1 MNRLILALAFLCV
14 ASFKFFAAM
23 SDNAFVPAAI
33 MFVGMFGAPQ
43 LVWLWF
49 LHKRTI
55 NNGQIRAATFTLLAF
70 LFSSVFFGY
79 FPGVSRPTWGREGH
93 FEVPA
98 ALLFEVLVTIVG
110 LLIFASREEKPSTG
124 AA

>member
-1 MNRLILALAFLCV
+1 MNRLVLALSFLCL

-33 MFVGMFGAPQ
+33 MFVAIFGAPQ
-43 LVWLWF
+43 LIWLWF
-49 LHKRTI
+49 LYMRPI
-55 NNGQIRAATFTLLAF
+55 NHGQTRVVILTLGAF
-70 LFSSVFFGY
+70 LLSSIFFGY

-98 ALLFEVLVTIVG
+98 ALFLEVLITIIG
-110 LLIFASREEKPSTG
+110 LLVFVSREKNPNSG

>member
-1 MNRLILALAFLCV
+1 MNSLLLALAFLCV

-23 SDNAFVPAAI
+23 SENAFVPAAI
-33 MFVGMFGAPQ
+33 MFTAMFGAPQ
-43 LVWLWF
+43 LIWLWF
-49 LHKRTI
+49 LRKRPL
-55 NNGQIRAATFTLLAF
+55 NEGQVRAAVFTLGAF
-70 LFSSVFFGY
+70 LFYSIFFGY

-98 ALLFEVLVTIVG
+98 ALFLEGLTTIVG
-110 LLIFASREEKPSTG
+110 LLVFVARGKRQSIG